1 MPERMLDRMS
11 EYRSKR
17 MPDRMSKSMSQHM
30 PERISEYMPERM
42 SEYMPDKK
50 TGKTYIYIYIYI
62 YAIYTLPYGMSETTG
77 YVKIMCQG
85 GGRSKKVFVFL
96 GPPSHP
102 TQNKIEILY

>member
-1 MPERMLDRMS
+1 MLDRMS

-50 TGKTYIYIYIYI
+50 TGKTYIYIY
-62 YAIYTLPYGMSETTG
+62 AIYTLPDGMSETTG

-85 GGRSKKVFVFL
+85 EGRSKKVFVFL

>member
-1 MPERMLDRMS
+1 MPERMLDRML
-11 EYRSKR
+11 EYRSRR
-17 MPDRMSKSMSQHM
+17 MPDTMSKSLSQRM

-50 TGKTYIYIYIYI
+50 QVKHIYI
-62 YAIYTLPYGMSETTG
+62 YAIYTLPDGMSETTG
-77 YVKIMCQG
+77 HVKIMCQG

-102 TQNKIEILY
+102 TQNKTEILY